1 MLRACAGKVKG
12 VGVYWLVTGLYGGYE
27 EEMEK
32 GKHGKA
38 SLFRAQGV
46 YQLL

>member
-1 MLRACAGKVKG
+1 VVLRACAGKVKG

-32 GKHGKA
+32 GLKEFI
-38 SLFRAQGV
+38 SF
-46 YQLL
+46 YEF